1 MNLLPDIIQDGGN
14 IPKGQLT
21 RIRRN
26 CENDKNF
33 EEQANEIIN
42 RFTKKGCNKS
52 ILELAKKKIL

>member
-1 MNLLPDIIQDGGN
+1 MNLLPAIVQDGGN

-33 EEQANEIIN
+33 EEQANVIID
-42 RFTKKGCNKS
+42 RFTRRGVINLS
-52 ILELAKKKIL
+52 